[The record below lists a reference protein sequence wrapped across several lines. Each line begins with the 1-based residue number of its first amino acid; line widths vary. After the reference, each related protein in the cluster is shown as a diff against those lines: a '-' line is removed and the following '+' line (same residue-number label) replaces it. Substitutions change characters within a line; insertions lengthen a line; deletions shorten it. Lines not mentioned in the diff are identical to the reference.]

1 MTSTEPENA
10 SPHTRRARAAKRPLS
25 RESILEAA
33 LELLGAGG
41 AKALTMRRLGRAL
54 GVEAMSLYHY
64 LENRDDLLDGV
75 VEALVREIVEAA
87 LSGHRDEADWKET
100 AKRFMNAY
108 RAVGQR
114 RPDAYRL
121 FAQRPLRTEA
131 AKELGKQLTD
141 SFIAC
146 GLDFNDAVIA
156 YRALTAFVGG
166 FVLLETSGMRPAY
179 TIGDMDAEFEG
190 SIDVIIAGVEQ
201 RIVSAARERNARP

>member
-1 MTSTEPENA
+1 MKPTRTGKA
-10 SPHTRRARAAKRPLS
+10 SPPPRRAKRPLS
-25 RESILEAA
+25 RESILQAA
-33 LELLGAGG
+33 LDLLETGG
-41 AKALTMRRLGRAL
+41 VKALTMRRLGRAL

-64 LENRDDLLDGV
+64 FENRDDLLDGV

-87 LSGHRDEADWKET
+87 RSGHCDEANWKET

-108 RAVGQR
+108 RAIGQR

-146 GLDFNDAVIA
+146 GLSFDDAVIA

-166 FVLLETSGMRPAY
+166 FVLLETSGMEPAY
-179 TIGDMDAEFEG
+179 TVGDMDAEFEG
-190 SIDVIIAGVEQ
+190 SIDVIVAGIERRLIAPDD
-201 RIVSAARERNARP
+201 RDARH